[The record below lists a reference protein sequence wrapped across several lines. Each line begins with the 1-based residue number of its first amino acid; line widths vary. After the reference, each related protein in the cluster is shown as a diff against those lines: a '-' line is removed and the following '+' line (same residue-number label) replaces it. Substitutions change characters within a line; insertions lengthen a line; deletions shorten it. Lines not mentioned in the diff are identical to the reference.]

1 MRNIAL
7 CLGPLLAAGLLFAC
21 EDDTSNGG
29 GGTFDPDSGTYQPPP
44 TTTPTNEAGT
54 DSATPDASDGSD
66 ADAGPQPLTVTV
78 TRGNGPAVGV
88 EVVFHDAT
96 GAVIGT
102 ATTDAAGKVVNT
114 GPVPAQVSALLG
126 GGSHRRIHTWTGVED
141 HDQLFV
147 ADSYSAAGQDA
158 TGRYDVTLPGK
169 FQAATRYRLLT
180 GPCSGMAETQ
190 DAPEPVQLFLRL
202 KCQRPQVSILARAF
216 DDVAS
221 ETAFA
226 FKKGNAPVVDGST
239 VPLTLAN
246 WAAPATTTLD
256 AKNIPQDW
264 VGYGSLLEIEGG
276 LGFFAD
282 ENILLANNQPVT
294 VDVANG
300 FADAHQF
307 TGALMNGTRRT
318 SITKRSSS
326 TVTSTMLDFGS
337 MLPEI
342 PEVEIDT
349 ADVVRP
355 TASWSPAASLSGT
368 DGGGVLL
375 QWVDDRPRDFVWTFA
390 VAPGATSVKAPAMP
404 IDAADWVPDAG
415 SEFGEPEVFF
425 VEGDALSGYAQF
437 RGEAGRI
444 VPMDDVY
451 DLNRIDQIVLPQDG
465 TLRATSHVFV
475 QPR

>member
-29 GGTFDPDSGTYQPPP
+29 GDTFDPDSGTYQPPP
-44 TTTPTNEAGT
+44 TTTPTSDAGS
-54 DSATPDASDGSD
+54 DAATHDAGDGD
-66 ADAGPQPLTVTV
+66 ADAGPLPLTVTV
-78 TRGNGPAVGV
+78 MRGNGPAVGV
-88 EVVFHDAT
+88 EIVFHDEA

-102 ATTDAAGKVVNT
+102 AKTDAAGKVVNT

-147 ADSYSAAGQDA
+147 ADPYSDAGQDA

-169 FQAATRYRLLT
+169 FQDANRYKLLA
-180 GPCSGMAETQ
+180 GPCSGMTETQ
-190 DAPEPVQLFLRL
+190 DAPESVQLFLRL

-221 ETAFA
+221 QTAFA
-226 FKKGNAPVVDGST
+226 FKKGNAAVADGST
-239 VPLTLAN
+239 VPVTLSS
-246 WAAPATTTLD
+246 WAAPGTTSVD
-256 AKNIPQDW
+256 AKNIPDDW

-276 LGFFAD
+276 LGFFTD
-282 ENILLANNQPVT
+282 ENILLANNQSVT

-300 FADAHQF
+300 FAEAHQF
-307 TGALMNGTRRT
+307 TGALMNDMRRT

-326 TVTSTMLDFGS
+326 TATSTMLDFGS

-342 PEVEIDT
+342 SEVEIDS
-349 ADVVRP
+349 ADAVRP
-355 TASWSPAASLSGT
+355 TASWTPANPLTGT

-375 QWVDDRPRDFVWTFA
+375 QWIDNRPRDFVWTFT
-390 VAPGATSVKAPAMP
+390 VAPGAGSVKAPAMP
-404 IDAADWVPDAG
+404 TDAADWLPDDG

-425 VEGDALSGYAQF
+425 LEADAFTGYAQF
-437 RGEAGRI
+437 RSEAARI
-444 VPMDDVY
+444 IPMADLY

-465 TLRATSHVFV
+465 TLRATSHVFI